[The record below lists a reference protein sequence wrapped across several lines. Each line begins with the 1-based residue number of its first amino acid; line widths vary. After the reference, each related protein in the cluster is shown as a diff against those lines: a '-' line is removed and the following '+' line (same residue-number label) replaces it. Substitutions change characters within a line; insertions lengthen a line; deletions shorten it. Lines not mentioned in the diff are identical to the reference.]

1 MINGGAANLGGVD
14 ILGLKLELGRMID
27 VLNVFVPVIK
37 QSSVEGY
44 QSGLIVQSEGINA
57 KDACGYAGGYVG
69 KLIGG
74 QIWGEN
80 NAHCQVTKLRRVDGR
95 SYVGGFVGS
104 SRPGSVATLNPTA
117 GEGLLSQLLNK
128 LLSTPSDLIKVLNAT
143 VATIRYADVES
154 WDGLGNHRKWCL
166 CGWQ

>member
-1 MINGGAANLGGVD
+1 MLQ
-14 ILGLKLELGRMID
+14 

-37 QSSVEGY
+37 KSSVEGY
-44 QSGLIVQSEGINA
+44 QSGLIVQSEGVDD
-57 KDACGYAGGYVG
+57 KDTCGYAGGYVG

-80 NAHCQVTKLRRVDGR
+80 DARCKVTKLRRVDGR

-104 SRPGSVATLNPTA
+104 SRPGSVATVDPTA

-128 LLSTPSDLIKVLNAT
+128 LLSTPTDLIKVLNAT
-143 VATIRYADVES
+143 VATIRYADVKS
-154 WDGLGNHRKWCL
+154 
-166 CGWQ
+166 

>member
-57 KDACGYAGGYVG
+57 KDACVMQEVCR
-69 KLIGG
+69 KTDWWTDL
-74 QIWGEN
+74 
-80 NAHCQVTKLRRVDGR
+80 GR
-95 SYVGGFVGS
+95 
-104 SRPGSVATLNPTA
+104 
-117 GEGLLSQLLNK
+117 K
-128 LLSTPSDLIKVLNAT
+128 
-143 VATIRYADVES
+143 
-154 WDGLGNHRKWCL
+154 
-166 CGWQ
+166 